1 MNNNKRILKT
11 VVIGKIISRIN
22 DVYPNADPDK
32 IKKCEE
38 YLIETIKENKNG
50 KVLEAVNIDNKAIE
64 LAHMFGIVK
73 QELSTDK
80 PIIAL

>member
-1 MNNNKRILKT
+1 MNNKRIPKSD
-11 VVIGKIISRIN
+11 VINKIISRIN
-22 DVYPNADPDK
+22 DMYPYAKQKK

-38 YLIETIKENKNG
+38 YLIETIKENENG

-73 QELSTDK
+73 
-80 PIIAL
+80 

>member
-1 MNNNKRILKT
+1 MNNKRIPKSD
-11 VVIGKIISRIN
+11 VINKIISRIN
-22 DVYPNADPDK
+22 DMYPYADPEK

-38 YLIETIKENKNG
+38 YLIETIKENENG

-73 QELSTDK
+73 
-80 PIIAL
+80 